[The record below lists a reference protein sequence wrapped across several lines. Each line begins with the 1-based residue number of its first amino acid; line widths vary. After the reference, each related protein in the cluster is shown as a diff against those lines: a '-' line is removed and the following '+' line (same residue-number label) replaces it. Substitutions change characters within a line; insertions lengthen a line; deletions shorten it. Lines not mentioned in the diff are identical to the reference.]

1 MSKYIINVTF
11 LYDAGLSA
19 ETKLIKVEEEELLP
33 GERLTQP
40 YKFVTDIF
48 FLTQQ
53 CLHIGFHVL
62 LEDFYA
68 LNRQLHQLQEAY
80 RDASA
85 GGGATGNPL
94 IARLHEEMEKGELPG
109 FLWPRKVIKLCFH
122 FPGLVNSWNYV

>member
-1 MSKYIINVTF
+1 MQCCYV
-11 LYDAGLSA
+11 LGLA
-19 ETKLIKVEEEELLP
+19 EETKLIKIEEEEVLP
-33 GERLTQP
+33 GERPTQQ

-85 GGGATGNPL
+85 SGGGATGNPL
-94 IARLHEEMEKGELPG
+94 IARLHEEMEKCKFPSMFFSYSNQSL
-109 FLWPRKVIKLCFH
+109 FLFVLKL
-122 FPGLVNSWNYV
+122 VV